1 MSYLKIN
8 NVAIRGI
15 AACVPERVERNIDY
29 PGISVEE
36 YNKYH
41 QSTGIECRHCA
52 IHDGSVCSSDLCF
65 KSAENLLE
73 ELKWDRNEIGLI
85 VFISHTADYK
95 LPATACVLQDRLGLP
110 KDCMAFDSPL
120 GCSGYVYGLSIVGS
134 LLSHGYIKKALLLV
148 GNTQSVYASPKDKST
163 ALLFGDA
170 GSATALEYDDTCKD
184 SMDFQL
190 FTDGSGKDALI
201 VPDGGCRNPF
211 SEKSLVYE
219 NFDGGISRNRTH
231 EVLDGIS
238 VFSFAISQVPRSF
251 KLLAEHV
258 DIAPEHVDYLLIH
271 QANKFICDRIRKK
284 LKYPEEKVP
293 SNIHEF
299 GNTSATSLPL
309 MMVSEMRD
317 TLQEQKLKLLM
328 TGFGVG
334 LSIGTAC
341 ITTDKIV
348 CLPLLIL

>member
-8 NVAIRGI
+8 NVAIRGV
-15 AACVPERVERNIDY
+15 AACVPQRVERNIDY
-29 PGISVEE
+29 NGITVEE
-36 YNKYH
+36 YQKYL

-52 IHDGSVCSSDLCF
+52 IHDGTICTSDLCF
-65 KSAENLLE
+65 KSAEKLLE
-73 ELKWDRNEIGLI
+73 ELNWDRNEIGLL

-95 LPATACVLQDRLGLP
+95 LPATACILQDRLGLP

-120 GCSGYVYGLSIVGS
+120 GCSGYVYGLSIAGS

-148 GNTQSVYASPKDKST
+148 GNTQSIYASPTDKST

-170 GSATALEYDDTCKD
+170 GSATALEYDASLKET
-184 SMDFQL
+184 MDFQL

-211 SEKSLVYE
+211 NEKSLIYE
-219 NFDGGISRNRTH
+219 VFEGGNSRNRTH
-231 EVLDGIS
+231 EALDGVS

-258 DIAPEHVDYLLIH
+258 DITPEHIDYLLLH
-271 QANKFICDRIRKK
+271 QANKFICDKIRKK

-293 SNIHEF
+293 SNIHEY
-299 GNTSATSLPL
+299 GNTSATSIPL
-309 MMVSEMRD
+309 MMVTEMQK
-317 TLQEQKLKLLM
+317 TLQSRKLKMLM

-341 ITTDKIV
+341 ITTEKII
-348 CLPLLIL
+348 CPPLLIL